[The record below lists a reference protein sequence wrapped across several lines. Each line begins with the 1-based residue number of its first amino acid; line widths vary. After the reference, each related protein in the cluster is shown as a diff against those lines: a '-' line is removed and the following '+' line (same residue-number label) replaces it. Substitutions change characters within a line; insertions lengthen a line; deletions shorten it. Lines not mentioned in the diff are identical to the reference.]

1 MHAPEELYGEGTT
14 RQQVINAETS
24 LTLPFMWNDLNFRY
38 NTTARLQ
45 LEQTSLLPQDRF
57 SIGGRYT
64 VRGFDG
70 ESSLVGDG
78 GLLLRNELGW
88 ILNGSY
94 KEPYLGLD
102 LGRVTGTSK
111 HVLEGKALVGAVMG
125 FKGSWKGL
133 YYDLFYGASLY
144 HPNNFKSENS
154 FGFTLNCSF

>member
-1 MHAPEELYGEGTT
+1 GAGAFGAMHAPEELYGEGTT

-111 HVLEGKALVGAVMG
+111 HVLEGKALVGA
-125 FKGSWKGL
+125 
-133 YYDLFYGASLY
+133 
-144 HPNNFKSENS
+144 
-154 FGFTLNCSF
+154 